1 MQTGNTDY
9 IYKNDLDK
17 ACFQHYKTYGKYKD
31 LAKKIETDKVIGDKA
46 FKIASNPRYNGYQ
59 KGLASMVYKF
69 FDKKPAG
76 SYVAT
81 LANESVSNQLQLA
94 NELHKPI
101 IRKLKSQKFYPSFNI
116 WRVDLAYMLLITKY
130 NKGIRYSLCAI
141 DLFSKYAWVVPLKDK
156 KGITIFIS
164 FQSILYS
171 SKCKP
176 NKKWVDQ
183 KVRWLRRGGR
193 GHWKANKNEQG
204 EGGS

>member
-17 ACFQHYKTYGKYKD
+17 ACFQHYMTYGKYKD
-31 LAKKIETDKVIGDKA
+31 LAKKIESDKVIGDKA

-69 FDKKPAG
+69 FDKKPAS

-101 IRKLKSQKFYPSFNI
+101 IRKFKSQNVYPSFNI
-116 WRVDLAYMLLITKY
+116 WGADLAYSY
-130 NKGIRYSLCAI
+130 
-141 DLFSKYAWVVPLKDK
+141 
-156 KGITIFIS
+156 
-164 FQSILYS
+164 
-171 SKCKP
+171 
-176 NKKWVDQ
+176 
-183 KVRWLRRGGR
+183 
-193 GHWKANKNEQG
+193 
-204 EGGS
+204 